1 MFRSTKETDRRKAFK
16 ICLAW
21 EGAAA
26 KARRKEL
33 TAAQARKVIA
43 EMVAISSGE
52 TMSFHT
58 VRSWLND
65 WLTNKTGAV
74 SERTLFRY
82 QQVVGIFWRTW
93 DLVLRHP
100 LHPYRPQKSLL
111 SETGCARKDARWP
124 PVMRL
129 GVC

>member
-1 MFRSTKETDRRKAFK
+1 MASIHKDPRGKSPFWYCAFYGADGRRMFRSTKETDRRKAFK

-52 TMSFHT
+52 TMSFQT
-58 VRSWLND
+58 VR
-65 WLTNKTGAV
+65 
-74 SERTLFRY
+74 R
-82 QQVVGIFWRTW
+82 IW

-111 SETGCARKDARWP
+111 SETSCARKDARWP